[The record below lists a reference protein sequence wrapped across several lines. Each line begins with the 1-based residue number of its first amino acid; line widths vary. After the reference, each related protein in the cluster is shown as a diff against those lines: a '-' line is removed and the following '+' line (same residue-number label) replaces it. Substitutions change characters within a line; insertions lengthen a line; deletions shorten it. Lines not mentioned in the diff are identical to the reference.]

1 MRLATLALTPM
12 TDRNDADA
20 GARPARADLALL
32 GEDPFRLLVESVQD
46 YAIFLLDAQG
56 CVVTWNPGAQRIKG
70 YEAHEIIGRSFETFY
85 PEEAIRADWPQ
96 QELRAARRH
105 GRFEDEGWRLRKD
118 GSRFWASVVITAL
131 RDRSG
136 ALVGFAKV
144 TRDLTERR
152 RREEELRRR
161 EEQVRLLI
169 DAVKDY
175 AIFLVD
181 PQGRVQTWN
190 AGAAALIGYDADDV
204 RDRDFA
210 MFYPSPEVAAGEP
223 ARDLARALDE
233 GRSER
238 ERWHLR
244 RDRTMFWAGTV
255 CTPVFD
261 ATGGL
266 RGYALVVRDLTD
278 PKRLLELEHTNRR
291 MSEFLATL
299 AHELRNPLAPI
310 RNAVN
315 VLGVHPAFPGQL
327 DGVRDVIDRQLGQ
340 LTRLVDD
347 LLDIG
352 RIATGKI
359 RLDRRRLDYRD
370 IVQSS
375 IDATLPLAQEH
386 GHRLLLSLPEEPI
399 PMIGDATRLAQSLQ
413 NLLNNAVRYT
423 PDGGEI
429 RVDVHREGADSVTR
443 VSDSGRGIP
452 QHQLE
457 RIFEPFSQ
465 GDGDGM
471 PAAEG
476 LGIGLGLARTLVEQ
490 HGGRL
495 NAESG
500 GRGLGSVFTMTLPV
514 HESADQTV
522 AGSAEAPVQAPAAS
536 RVLVIDDNRD
546 SADTM
551 VQVLQLLGQEARAAY
566 GAEDSLGVAQ
576 SFRPRVVLLDLNM
589 PDGDGF
595 TVMRRLR
602 EQSSES
608 LYVAAMTGYGQASDR
623 RRTLDAGFQ
632 AHLTKP
638 VNADRLQE
646 VLAKAAASDPAA
658 TRSSA

>member
-1 MRLATLALTPM
+1 M
-12 TDRNDADA
+12 NDCTAPDP
-20 GARPARADLALL
+20 GAQPARADIASL

-46 YAIFLLDAQG
+46 YAIFLLDTQG
-56 CVVTWNPGAQRIKG
+56 RVVTWNAGAKRIKG

-85 PEEAIRADWPQ
+85 PAEAIAAAWPQ

-118 GSRFWASVVITAL
+118 GSRFWASVIITAL
-131 RDRSG
+131 HDRG
-136 ALVGFAKV
+136 GRLVGFAKV

-152 RREEELRRR
+152 RHEEDLRRR
-161 EEQVRLLI
+161 EEQVRLLV

-181 PQGRVQTWN
+181 AEGRVQTWN
-190 AGAAALIGYDADDV
+190 AGASALTGYEIGDV
-204 RDRDFA
+204 LDRHFG
-210 MFYPSPEVAAGEP
+210 MFYTPPDVAAGEP

-244 RDRTMFWAGTV
+244 KDRTMFWSGTV
-255 CTPVFD
+255 LTPVFD
-261 ATGGL
+261 AAGGL

-278 PKRLLELEHTNRR
+278 PKRLLELEHSNRR
-291 MSEFLATL
+291 MSQFLATL

-310 RNAVN
+310 RNAVS
-315 VLGVHPAFPGQL
+315 VLGVHTAFPQQL
-327 DGVRDVIDRQLGQ
+327 GAVRDVIDRQLGQ

-370 IVQSS
+370 VVQSS
-375 IDATLPLAQEH
+375 VDAVVPLAQAH
-386 GHRLLLSLPEEPI
+386 GHRLSLSLPEAPI
-399 PMIGDATRLAQSLQ
+399 PMVGDATRLAQSLQ

-429 RVDVHREGADSVTR
+429 RVEVHQEGCDSLTR
-443 VSDSGRGIP
+443 VSDNGRGIP
-452 QHQLE
+452 RHELE
-457 RIFEPFSQ
+457 RIFELFSQ
-465 GDGDGM
+465 VDAGEA
-471 PAAEG
+471 PALQG
-476 LGIGLGLARTLVEQ
+476 LGIGLNLARTLVEQ
-490 HGGRL
+490 HGGTL
-495 NAESG
+495 GADSP
-500 GRGLGSVFTMTLPV
+500 GRGLGSVFTMKLPV
-514 HESADQTV
+514 HEAALSAAD
-522 AGSAEAPVQAPAAS
+522 GSCEPASPAPAAN

-551 VQVLQLLGQEARAAY
+551 VQVLQLLGQEARGAY
-566 GAEDSLGVAQ
+566 GAEDGLRVAQ
-576 SFRPRVVLLDLNM
+576 SFRPRIVLLDLNM

-595 TVMRRLR
+595 SVMRRLR
-602 EQSSES
+602 EQSGES

-638 VNADRLQE
+638 VNAERLRE
-646 VLAKAAASDPAA
+646 LLATAAAPARA
-658 TRSSA
+658 AARWSA

>member
-1 MRLATLALTPM
+1 M
-12 TDRNDADA
+12 TDRNVADA
-20 GARPARADLALL
+20 GAPTNRADIARL
-32 GEDPFRLLVESVQD
+32 GEDRFRLLVESVQD
-46 YAIFLLDAQG
+46 YAIFLLDTQG
-56 CVVTWNPGAQRIKG
+56 RVVTWNAGAQRIKG

-85 PEEAIRADWPQ
+85 PDEAIGAGWPQ

-131 RDRSG
+131 HDGHG

-152 RREEELRRR
+152 RHEEDLRRG

-175 AIFLVD
+175 AMFLVD
-181 PQGRVQTWN
+181 PQGRIQTWN
-190 AGAAALIGYDADDV
+190 MGAAALTGYDAGDV
-204 RDRDFA
+204 RDRDFS
-210 MFYPSPEVAAGEP
+210 MFYTSTEVSAGEP
-223 ARDLARALDE
+223 ARDLARALDD

-244 RDRTMFWAGTV
+244 KDHTMFWAGTV
-255 CTPVFD
+255 LTPVFD
-261 ATGGL
+261 PSGGL

-278 PKRLLELEHTNRR
+278 PKRLLELEHSNRR
-291 MSEFLATL
+291 MSEFLAML

-315 VLGVHPAFPGQL
+315 LLSLHTAFPQQL
-327 DGVRDVIDRQLGQ
+327 TGVRDVIDRQLGQ

-359 RLDRRRLDYRD
+359 RLDRRRLDYREV
-370 IVQSS
+370 VQSS
-375 IDATLPLAQEH
+375 VDATLPLAQAHEQ
-386 GHRLLLSLPEEPI
+386 RLSLSLPEAPI
-399 PMIGDATRLAQSLQ
+399 PMVGDATRLAQSLQ

-423 PDGGEI
+423 PQGGEI
-429 RVDVHREGADSVTR
+429 RVEVHRDGPDSVTQ
-443 VSDSGRGIP
+443 VADSGRGIP
-452 QHQLE
+452 RHEIE
-457 RIFEPFSQ
+457 RIFELFSQ
-465 GDGDGM
+465 VDADDA
-471 PAAEG
+471 PAAQG
-476 LGIGLGLARTLVEQ
+476 LGIGLSLARTLVEQ
-490 HGGRL
+490 HGGTL
-495 NAESG
+495 SAASP
-500 GRGLGSVFTMTLPV
+500 GRGLGSVFTMRLPIHAAV
-514 HESADQTV
+514 S
-522 AGSAEAPVQAPAAS
+522 PAAAEQGELPS
-536 RVLVIDDNRD
+536 QVPIANRVLVIDDNRD

-551 VQVLQLLGQEARAAY
+551 VQVLQLLGQKGRAAY
-566 GAEDSLGVAQ
+566 GAEDGIRVAK
-576 SFRPRVVLLDLNM
+576 SFRPRIVLLDLNM

-602 EQSSES
+602 EQSSEF

-638 VNADRLQE
+638 VSADRLQE
-646 VLAKAAASDPAA
+646 VLAKAAAPDRAA
-658 TRSSA
+658 TRWSA

>member
-1 MRLATLALTPM
+1 M
-12 TDRNDADA
+12 TDRNDAHA
-20 GARPARADLALL
+20 GAPTGRADLALL

-56 CVVTWNPGAQRIKG
+56 RVVTWNAGAQRIKS
-70 YEAHEIIGRSFETFY
+70 YEAHEIIGHSFEVFY
-85 PEEAIRADWPQ
+85 PKEAIDADWPQ

-131 RDRSG
+131 ADRSG

-190 AGAAALIGYDADDV
+190 AGAAALIGYDAGDV
-204 RDRDFA
+204 RDCDFS
-210 MFYPSPEVAAGEP
+210 MFYPSTEVAAGEP
-223 ARDLARALDE
+223 AHDLARALDE

-244 RDRTMFWAGTV
+244 KDRTMFWASTV
-255 CTPVFD
+255 LTPVFD
-261 ATGGL
+261 AAAGL

-278 PKRLLELEHTNRR
+278 PKRLLELEHSNRR
-291 MSEFLATL
+291 MSEFLAML

-310 RNAVN
+310 RNAVD
-315 VLGVHPAFPGQL
+315 VLGVHAAFPEQL
-327 DGVRDVIDRQLGQ
+327 DGVREVIDRQLGQ

-370 IVQSS
+370 IVRSS
-375 IDATLPLAQEH
+375 VDATRPLAQAR

-399 PMIGDATRLAQSLQ
+399 PMVGDATRLAQSLQ
-413 NLLNNAVRYT
+413 NLLDNAVRYT
-423 PDGGEI
+423 ADGGEI
-429 RVDVHREGADSVTR
+429 RVDVRRDDAESTTR

-452 QHQLE
+452 RQQIE
-457 RIFEPFSQ
+457 RIFELFSQ
-465 GDGDGM
+465 VDADDAQ
-471 PAAEG
+471 PASG
-476 LGIGLGLARTLVEQ
+476 LGIGLSLARTLVEQ
-490 HGGRL
+490 HGGTL
-495 NAESG
+495 GAESP
-500 GRGLGSVFTMTLPV
+500 GRGKGSVFTMRLPV
-514 HESADQTV
+514 DPAAATVLCASSGPSA
-522 AGSAEAPVQAPAAS
+522 QAPAAS

-566 GAEDSLGVAQ
+566 GAEDSLDVAQ
-576 SFRPRVVLLDLNM
+576 SFRPRIVLLDLNM

-602 EQSSES
+602 AQSSES

-646 VLAKAAASDPAA
+646 VLAKAIASDPAA
-658 TRSSA
+658 TR

>member
-1 MRLATLALTPM
+1 M
-12 TDRNDADA
+12 NDCTAPDP
-20 GARPARADLALL
+20 GAQPARADIASL

-46 YAIFLLDAQG
+46 YAIFLLDTQG
-56 CVVTWNPGAQRIKG
+56 RVVTWNAGAKRIKG

-85 PEEAIRADWPQ
+85 PAEAIAAAWPQ

-118 GSRFWASVVITAL
+118 GSRFWASVIITAL
-131 RDRSG
+131 HDRG
-136 ALVGFAKV
+136 GRLVGFAKV

-152 RREEELRRR
+152 RHEEDLRRR
-161 EEQVRLLI
+161 EEQVRLLV

-181 PQGRVQTWN
+181 AEGRVQTWN
-190 AGAAALIGYDADDV
+190 AGASALTGYEIGDV
-204 RDRDFA
+204 LDRHFG
-210 MFYPSPEVAAGEP
+210 MFYTPPDVAAGEP

-244 RDRTMFWAGTV
+244 KDRTMFWSGTV
-255 CTPVFD
+255 LTPVFD
-261 ATGGL
+261 AAGGL

-278 PKRLLELEHTNRR
+278 PKRLLELEHSNRR
-291 MSEFLATL
+291 MSQFLATL

-310 RNAVN
+310 RNAVS
-315 VLGVHPAFPGQL
+315 VLGVHTAFPQQL
-327 DGVRDVIDRQLGQ
+327 GAVRDVIDRQLGQ

-370 IVQSS
+370 VVQSS
-375 IDATLPLAQEH
+375 VDAVVPLAQAH
-386 GHRLLLSLPEEPI
+386 GHRLSLSLPEAPI
-399 PMIGDATRLAQSLQ
+399 PMVGDATRLAQSLQ

-429 RVDVHREGADSVTR
+429 RVEVHQEGCDSLTR
-443 VSDSGRGIP
+443 VSDNGRGIP
-452 QHQLE
+452 RHELE
-457 RIFEPFSQ
+457 RIFELFSQ
-465 GDGDGM
+465 VDAGEA
-471 PAAEG
+471 PALQG
-476 LGIGLGLARTLVEQ
+476 LGIGLNLAW
-490 HGGRL
+490 
-495 NAESG
+495 
-500 GRGLGSVFTMTLPV
+500 P
-514 HESADQTV
+514 
-522 AGSAEAPVQAPAAS
+522 PPAAN

-551 VQVLQLLGQEARAAY
+551 VQVLQLLGQEARGAY
-566 GAEDSLGVAQ
+566 GAEDGLRVAQ
-576 SFRPRVVLLDLNM
+576 SFRPRIVLLDLNM

-595 TVMRRLR
+595 SVMRRLR
-602 EQSSES
+602 EQSGES

-638 VNADRLQE
+638 VNAERLRE
-646 VLAKAAASDPAA
+646 LLATAAAPARA
-658 TRSSA
+658 AARWSA